1 MFSRDAQDEPHAEFS
16 RSNGTAE
23 ISPPKFPAPPTLA
36 QSPMGQRL
44 NGGLPEKPT
53 SILGADISI
62 SGQQLVLKT
71 KGSLLIRGQ
80 IQGDVHGEAVTV
92 DHGAS
97 VTGVITAR
105 TIEIQGSVKGALKG
119 STVILHEHSTVDANI
134 VHQKLTIAE
143 GAQFDG
149 SAKRARD
156 ISEVTPDL
164 S

>member
-1 MFSRDAQDEPHAEFS
+1 MFSRDAQDEPHADFS
-16 RSNGTAE
+16 RSNGTAA

-44 NGGLPEKPT
+44 DSAPPEKPT
-53 SILGADISI
+53 SILGPDISI

-105 TIEIQGSVKGALKG
+105 TVEIQGSVKGALKG
-119 STVILHEHSTVDANI
+119 STVILHEHSTVEANI
-134 VHQKLTIAE
+134 VHQKLSIAE

-149 SAKRARD
+149 SARRARD

>member
-1 MFSRDAQDEPHAEFS
+1 MSRAPNSRAPMAQQQFRHQSFL
-16 RSNGTAE
+16 R
-23 ISPPKFPAPPTLA
+23 LRRWRRA
-36 QSPMGQRL
+36 QWDKGSIAL
-44 NGGLPEKPT
+44 LPEKPT
-53 SILGADISI
+53 SILGPDISI

-105 TIEIQGSVKGALKG
+105 TIQIQGSVKGALKG
-119 STVILHEHSTVDANI
+119 STVILQEHSTVDANI
-134 VHQKLTIAE
+134 VHQKLSIAE

-149 SAKRARD
+149 SARRARD